1 MKLISIALK
10 YCKKVVCILLIILV
24 LLTPGKSFADSQRV
38 DQETRESLL
47 KQAQIVNWN
56 EMDRIMYM
64 GSRFIVVDYKTGTFW
79 IMERHMGGYH
89 ADVETINKE
98 SSDNKN
104 TLKYDSENW
113 KHRPVLIVFE
123 DGRVYAAS
131 SFIVDHCGR
140 DDAPYLKKNTPNCS
154 GGYGTNTNYDKIKN
168 NAQDGHNCIHVRK
181 SRNHYNKKES
191 KKHQDNI
198 DYLQREKKRLK

>member
-1 MKLISIALK
+1 MKLLSIALK

-113 KHRPVLIVFE
+113 KHRPVLVVME

-131 SFIVDHCGR
+131 SFVLDHAGR
-140 DDAPYLKKNTPNCS
+140 DDKPFLKVVDDRS
-154 GGYGTNTNYDKIKN
+154 RGYGRGENYDKIKN
-168 NAQDGHNCIHVRK
+168 NGMEGHICVHVRGAK
-181 SRNHYNKKES
+181 NHFDGKES
-191 KKHQDNI
+191 KKHQSNI
-198 DYLQREKKRLK
+198 DYLEKEKEKNK

>member
-1 MKLISIALK
+1 
-10 YCKKVVCILLIILV
+10 
-24 LLTPGKSFADSQRV
+24 
-38 DQETRESLL
+38 
-47 KQAQIVNWN
+47 
-56 EMDRIMYM
+56 
-64 GSRFIVVDYKTGTFW
+64 
-79 IMERHMGGYH
+79 MGGYH

-104 TLKYDSENW
+104 SLKYDSENW

-140 DDAPYLKKNTPNCS
+140 DDAPYLQKNTPNCS

-168 NAQDGHNCIHVRK
+168 NGQDGHNCIHVRK

-191 KKHQDNI
+191 QKHQSNI
-198 DYLQREKKRLK
+198 DYLQREKRRLK

>member
-1 MKLISIALK
+1 MLTGSIRN
-10 YCKKVVCILLIILV
+10 KVDAIWDDIWAGGITNPITVIEQ
-24 LLTPGKSFADSQRV
+24 LT
-38 DQETRESLL
+38 
-47 KQAQIVNWN
+47 
-56 EMDRIMYM
+56 
-64 GSRFIVVDYKTGTFW
+64 
-79 IMERHMGGYH
+79 
-89 ADVETINKE
+89 
-98 SSDNKN
+98 
-104 TLKYDSENW
+104 
-113 KHRPVLIVFE
+113 
-123 DGRVYAAS
+123 YAGS

-198 DYLQREKKRLK
+198 DYLQREKKESCFMCSNRKSSKKNGRNYRRRSKNNT